1 MNSSWEES
9 VSVAGV
15 DAGFMAEAQFASTLR
30 TSGISRPSSQITGSR
45 PSWPWSCQR
54 IGGVM
59 MKSPG
64 SIAHF
69 TPSTV
74 V

>member
-1 MNSSWEES
+1 
-9 VSVAGV
+9 
-15 DAGFMAEAQFASTLR
+15 MAEAQFASTLR
-30 TSGISRPSSQITGSR
+30 TSGMSSPSSQITGSR

-64 SIAHF
+64 SIAHL